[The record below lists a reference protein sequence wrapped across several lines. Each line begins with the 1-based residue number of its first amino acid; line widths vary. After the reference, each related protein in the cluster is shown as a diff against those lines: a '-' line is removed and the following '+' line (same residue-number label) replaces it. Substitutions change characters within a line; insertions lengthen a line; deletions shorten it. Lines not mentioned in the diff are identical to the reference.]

1 MILIRIFGCLD
12 FHPTT
17 GFKFWLELERVL
29 QEKFVQFKPVEVG
42 RPGKGEGAFSSR
54 QLCGQTLLSYHLVN
68 VVTTRLINVVSV
80 RCLST
85 VYLLCSYL
93 DRRYQDNHDIWT
105 VTTLC
110 LGLFVGR
117 SVGWWVG
124 GLIGWSVCH
133 NFLNG
138 LKVRLP
144 FSYRSTCLNN

>member
-80 RCLST
+80 RCFSM
-85 VYLLCSYL
+85 LCSYL
-93 DRRYQDNHDIWT
+93 DRRYQDNHDVIGS

-117 SVGWWVG
+117 SVGWWVDRLV
-124 GLIGWSVCH
+124 GLS
-133 NFLNG
+133 
-138 LKVRLP
+138 
-144 FSYRSTCLNN
+144 